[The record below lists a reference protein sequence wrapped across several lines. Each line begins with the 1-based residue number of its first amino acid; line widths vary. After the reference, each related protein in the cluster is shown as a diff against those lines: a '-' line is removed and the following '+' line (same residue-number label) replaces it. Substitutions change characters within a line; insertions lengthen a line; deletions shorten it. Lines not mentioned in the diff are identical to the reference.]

1 MPTFPTLKL
10 YYEGSYV
17 RILQMNLYGL
27 NYRYNGLQVTGKFDI
42 LTYEVVRDFQVEH
55 KLVPDGIVGP
65 ITWTAILNQVTY
77 IQSKLNSINFPLGN
91 VDGIFG
97 AKTTMAVKNFQSA
110 NNLLV
115 NGIVTPR
122 TRQKLFNPNPEI
134 NYSNRPSSLS
144 LSSLN
149 PYVASLAERFL
160 NLCTKNG
167 LNVIIITAFRSWDEQ
182 DILYAQGRT
191 APGNI
196 VTDAQGGDS
205 YHNWGLAFD
214 SAPFE
219 NGRVAWDDSAA
230 FNEMGI
236 LGQQIGL
243 EWGGNWTSY
252 AISLVDT
259 PHFQY
264 TFGLSTEQ
272 LLNGLKPA

>member
-17 RILQMNLYGL
+17 RILQMNLYDL

-230 FNEMGI
+230 FNEMGV

>member
-230 FNEMGI
+230 FNEMGV

>member
-149 PYVASLAERFL
+149 PYVASLAQQFL

-230 FNEMGI
+230 FNEMGV